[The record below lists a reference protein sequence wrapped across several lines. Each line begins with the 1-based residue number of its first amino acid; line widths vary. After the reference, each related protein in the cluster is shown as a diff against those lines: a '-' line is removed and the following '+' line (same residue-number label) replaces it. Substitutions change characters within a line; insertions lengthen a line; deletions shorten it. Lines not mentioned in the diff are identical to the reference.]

1 MLHALL
7 LAIVTASPS
16 PSPSPSPLPVISTV
30 RVATGSAQTL
40 HALPVAASVLD
51 SASVASSSSYTSD
64 ALLRNLP
71 GFDRTRSN
79 SLFTNYGQ
87 LRVSFAGAGNDR
99 GLVLADGIPAQ
110 DGFGGQVDWAAY
122 PASDV
127 QRAELLLGA
136 GSALYGAGA
145 VGGVLDMQ
153 TYGPPA
159 QPLLP
164 SGTFSVSAGNNAY
177 FEQWMNASARVAPRL
192 SAAVALEQQRLQY
205 FALPPSNQSANS
217 GISQAAASMSA
228 LRLRYAMNSQDTLE
242 FGQRGAWDDQNE
254 GRPNYIFWRR
264 QSQTDLRYT
273 HAAPQ
278 SLVQATLYSRNTFLV
293 NSADQFPANPGL
305 LRYVQYVP
313 TNESGASLRWVT
325 GGARSTLEVVADA
338 RHVGG
343 QSAQYGSGAALQNKG
358 SGLQSL
364 GGFAAQETWQIPRF
378 EFVAGARFDE
388 VRSYGEQLLSVSK
401 GMQSVNTPA
410 DRTDE
415 AISPRI
421 AVRYDLTPA
430 VAIRASSGSGLRAPF
445 LNELV
450 RGFFIGSMS
459 FQPNPSLVP
468 ERSHTSSAGIDILGG
483 RSHLSLDAFDTAV
496 NDAIMFRTIDTSH
509 QVRSNVARTHT
520 NAYILSFTQSLG
532 TCSRL
537 SAWVTTQNARVEAG
551 DPAIV
556 GKRLQY
562 VPQESASLDYAGR
575 IGEIGAGLTVS
586 YAGQTYADDL
596 NTQPLGSA
604 VLVGARARIPLAD
617 GAAVDIR
624 ADNLTNARYLSSID
638 RYGPPALISIGITLP
653 IGPAHAATNSC

>member
-51 SASVASSSSYTSD
+51 SASIASSSSYTSD
-64 ALLRNLP
+64 ALLRNLR

-177 FEQWMNASARVAPRL
+177 FEQWMNASATVAPRL

-205 FALPPSNQSANS
+205 FALPPSNQSADS

-293 NSADQFPANPGL
+293 NSADQFPAYPGL

-343 QSAQYGSGAALQNKG
+343 QSAQYGSGAALQNEG

-468 ERSHTSSAGIDILGG
+468 ERSHTSSAGFDILGG

-520 NAYILSFTQSLG
+520 NAYMLSFTQSLG
-532 TCSRL
+532 PCSRL